1 MIRSLPLAAI
11 LVATVASSSASAQ
24 VTVADEGSFTVTV
37 KGERVGRENFWIR
50 TTPDPR
56 GPVYIATSTSIING
70 RKMEPR
76 ELADPNGVPLGYDL
90 KISGDGDAQQIS
102 GRIERGRMSMSIRT
116 PRGESKREFMVSDG
130 AVLIDD
136 DVFHQYFFLARRNSQ
151 GSVPIV
157 IPRRNAQVMARVT
170 QEGSEP
176 VAIGGTTVDARHL
189 VISETGV
196 TRDVW
201 VDASGRV
208 LKVAIPSRGVIALR
222 DDPPK

>member
-1 MIRSLPLAAI
+1 MIRSLSLA
-11 LVATVASSSASAQ
+11 LVVAAGIPSSIARAQ
-24 VTVADEGSFTVTV
+24 VTVADEGSFTITV

-56 GPVYIATSTSIING
+56 GPVYIATATSIVGG

-90 KISGDGDAQQIS
+90 KISGDDVLQLS
-102 GRIERGRMSMSIRT
+102 GRIERGRMGLSVRT
-116 PRGESKREFMVSDG
+116 PRGESKREFLVSDN

-136 DVFHQYFFLARRNSQ
+136 DVYHQYFFLARRKAS

-157 IPRRNAQVMARVT
+157 IPQRNAQVMARVT
-170 QEGSEP
+170 QGEHEP
-176 VAIGGTTVDARHL
+176 LTIGGATVDARRL
-189 VISETGV
+189 VVSEGGV
-196 TRDVW
+196 TRDIW

-208 LKVAIPSRGVIALR
+208 LKVAISSRGVVALR
-222 DDPPK
+222 DDPPR